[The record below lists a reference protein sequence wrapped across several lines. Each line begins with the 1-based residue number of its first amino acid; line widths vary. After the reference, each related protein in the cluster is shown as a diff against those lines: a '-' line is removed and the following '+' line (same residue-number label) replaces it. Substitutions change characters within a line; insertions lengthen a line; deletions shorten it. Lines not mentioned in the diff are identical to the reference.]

1 MSRFQKPNSQQAFN
15 IHQQAERMANNVMV
29 SFRSSSKADPLLD
42 INNWPSRSGFSSD
55 GNWYMNG
62 GGALHESVWFEDIST
77 YAIGMRSHYSIVG
90 TTKDSTGTAM
100 AAVTLE
106 AYTTAD
112 DVKRGECVS
121 NSGGEY
127 VLPTQTTGNH
137 YVRAYKVG
145 GAYNYGGT
153 SDENL
158 VPV

>member
-15 IHQQAERMANNVMV
+15 IHQQAERMANNVMP
-29 SFRSSSKADPLLD
+29 SFRRTSKADPLLD
-42 INNWPSRSGFSSD
+42 INNWPSRSGFSNT
-55 GNWYMNG
+55 GNWFFDG
-62 GGALHESVWFEDIST
+62 GNIHEATWFEDIST
-77 YAIGMRSHYSIVG
+77 YSIGMRSHYSIVG
-90 TTKDSTGTAM
+90 STKDSTGTVM
-100 AAVTLE
+100 SAVTLE

-127 VLPTQTTGNH
+127 VLPTQVNTAH

-145 GAYNYGGT
+145 GAFNYGGT

-158 VPV
+158 IPS